1 MQHTNARKSSTTFPG
16 LLGGRPTNVP
26 ILQSGM
32 AVIWKLH
39 VNASSGMHSLPAP
52 NTVHLGPLH
61 HKKAFEKKQC
71 IKQHELKKGIGNV
84 ELKFR
89 FARNSNSIA
98 PPAHAS
104 KPCHSQHPPKV
115 GLAPRSLCHA
125 LSSTN
130 SSWMATMP
138 QFLTVSA
145 LLSLSTSE
153 TFGAQRLAVVGFPE
167 RGFNTDLIIPIRCQ
181 LLGRSCSRRHCSRK
195 GLCRRHELGIRL
207 PAKQTTR
214 LAFHVGIGLTRN
226 IWMSC

>member
-16 LLGGRPTNVP
+16 LLGGRPTDVP

-39 VNASSGMHSLPAP
+39 MNPPSGMHSLPAP

-61 HKKAFEKKQC
+61 HKKAFEKRNMKKQC
-71 IKQHELKKGIGNV
+71 IKQQELKNGIGNV

-125 LSSTN
+125 LSST
-130 SSWMATMP
+130 SSSGWRP
-138 QFLTVSA
+138 C
-145 LLSLSTSE
+145 LSFSLCRPYCLFPPTKPSMLK
-153 TFGAQRLAVVGFPE
+153 GLAVVRFG
-167 RGFNTDLIIPIRCQ
+167 NVDLILI
-181 LLGRSCSRRHCSRK
+181 
-195 GLCRRHELGIRL
+195 
-207 PAKQTTR
+207 
-214 LAFHVGIGLTRN
+214 
-226 IWMSC
+226 